1 MAQHKPHGGGR
12 SLLPPFTVKRA
23 LSKGYGEVSLAGEPL
38 GRAFVVF
45 GLLAGGVEEVQFFG
59 TVLMETP
66 THFISISLGHRR
78 HVFLSTYRASIYKD
92 SSSSYDHNDK
102 MLDDKI
108 QGEEASEPCLAGKRR
123 KKTEKSS
130 SALPP
135 KPRKLVAHKK
145 LMKGA
150 FKTRTVRVLHVK
162 ELSVFDSA

>member
-1 MAQHKPHGGGR
+1 
-12 SLLPPFTVKRA
+12 
-23 LSKGYGEVSLAGEPL
+23 
-38 GRAFVVF
+38 
-45 GLLAGGVEEVQFFG
+45 
-59 TVLMETP
+59 METP

-78 HVFLSTYRASIYKD
+78 HVFKD

-135 KPRKLVAHKK
+135 KPRKLVAHKVK
-145 LMKGA
+145 ICEFFTQKEDD
-150 FKTRTVRVLHVK
+150 RTQSNCCFWEFSEADER
-162 ELSVFDSA
+162 SI